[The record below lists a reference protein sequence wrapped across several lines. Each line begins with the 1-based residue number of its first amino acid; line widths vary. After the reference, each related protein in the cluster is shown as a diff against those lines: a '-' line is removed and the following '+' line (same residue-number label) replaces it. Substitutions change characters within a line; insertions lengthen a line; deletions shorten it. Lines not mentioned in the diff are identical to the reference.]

1 MIFFIGANATL
12 TGHLLRYFENEEVV
26 VVGRERPASL
36 DAEFNGREIGFIDTN
51 YRDAPAIAAQIS
63 LNNKIVIVFVGIST
77 VPTLLKDISHEQ
89 LTADLKS
96 NLEFP
101 ILLVKNILLKMIQE
115 NFGRV
120 IFIGSKE
127 SSRGVAGGSIYA
139 MIKSAQV
146 GLSRT
151 IAVEYAKFGITSN
164 VVRLGLLDFGYSQN
178 LPQKNIDALK
188 SRIPTSASLD
198 PKDIASVIRTLID
211 APSVNGTVIDVD
223 QSVR

>member
-1 MIFFIGANATL
+1 MIFFIGANAAL
-12 TGHLLRYFENEEVV
+12 TAHLLRHFEKEEVV
-26 VVGRERPASL
+26 LVGRKRPASL
-36 DAEFNGREIGFIDTN
+36 AGEFSGRDIGFIDTN
-51 YRDAPAIAAQIS
+51 YHDAPSIAAQIS
-63 LNNKIVIVFVGIST
+63 SNSNIVLVFVGIGT
-77 VPTLLKDISHEQ
+77 EPMLLKDISHEQ
-89 LTADLKS
+89 LTADLES

-101 ILLVKNILLKMIQE
+101 TLLIKDVLLKMIQQ

-139 MIKSAQV
+139 MIKSAQA

-164 VVRLGLLDFGYSQN
+164 VLQLGLLDFGYSQN
-178 LPQKNIDALK
+178 LPQKNVEALK
-188 SRIPTSASLD
+188 LRIPTATSLD
-198 PKDIASVIRTLID
+198 PKDIASVIRTLIG
-211 APSVNGTVIDVD
+211 APSINGTVIDID